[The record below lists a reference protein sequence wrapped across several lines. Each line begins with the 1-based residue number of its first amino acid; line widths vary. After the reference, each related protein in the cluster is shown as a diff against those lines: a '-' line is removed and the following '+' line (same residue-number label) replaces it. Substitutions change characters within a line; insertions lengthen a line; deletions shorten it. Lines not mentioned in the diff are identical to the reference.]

1 MIGKLMRHLLLMMMV
16 LFTIAGGTIAMAEPK
31 LTADMPEER
40 LVADAASL
48 LMGVELET
56 LPDAVSELG
65 GRDVVVTDLAL
76 ISAVAGSDLG
86 RGVRA
91 GDPVVSVT
99 FGLRRGFLQPDRRIS
114 LLLGYRGGKVAS
126 LVSGQVFAK

>member
-1 MIGKLMRHLLLMMMV
+1 MIGKAIRHFLLTMMT

-31 LTADMPEER
+31 LAADMPEDR

-48 LMGVELET
+48 LMGIELET
-56 LPDAVSELG
+56 LPDAISELG
-65 GRDVVVTDLAL
+65 GRDVVVTDLART
-76 ISAVAGSDLG
+76 SAIAGSDLG

-91 GDPVVSVT
+91 GEPVISVT